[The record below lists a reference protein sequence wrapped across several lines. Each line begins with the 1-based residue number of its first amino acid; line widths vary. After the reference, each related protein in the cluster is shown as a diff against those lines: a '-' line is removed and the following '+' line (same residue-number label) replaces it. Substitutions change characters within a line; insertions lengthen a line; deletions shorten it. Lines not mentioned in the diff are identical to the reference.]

1 MSSPPS
7 PFRALARFHL
17 AVGGRL
23 AAIVLAPVF
32 AAGFGAG
39 MLLGVDFLNSLA
51 HLLYG
56 SDGPRPAGAA
66 GALWIALVTVGAAR
80 TAAPR
85 VCGGLSG
92 WIRHL
97 PADAL
102 AHRRAAA
109 LAIGVA
115 QLPLL
120 LLLAVL
126 APVTLHRPERLA
138 AAFLGL
144 VLSAAAA
151 ALFAVPVARP
161 LLARPLALA
170 AALLAA
176 AGSWPALG
184 VAVLLILAT
193 DLAAGGLPA
202 GSKAARSSA
211 RRPEPLEGGASAR
224 WLPPRIAWR
233 ALGWRLAGAYLA
245 ALLPWGA
252 AALFVAN
259 NQLSPWA
266 VGLAARLG
274 GGAAAVLLLAQLGE
288 ALAVQRP
295 AWPWA
300 RSLPQSA
307 LARVAADALF
317 LGAHAS
323 PVVAL
328 AAWIAPRAALPVAL
342 TLPYLALRSA
352 GALRRAPERK
362 TGASGEILMEGMW
375 LAAAVALLPWASLA
389 LVAVAPLAAR
399 SAAERERRQKVSR
412 WLEIHHLA
420 AGDPQSWSAS

>member
-1 MSSPPS
+1 
-7 PFRALARFHL
+7 
-17 AVGGRL
+17 
-23 AAIVLAPVF
+23 
-32 AAGFGAG
+32 
-39 MLLGVDFLNSLA
+39 
-51 HLLYG
+51 
-56 SDGPRPAGAA
+56 DG
-66 GALWIALVTVGAAR
+66 
-80 TAAPR
+80 
-85 VCGGLSG
+85 
-92 WIRHL
+92 
-97 PADAL
+97 L

-109 LAIGVA
+109 LAIAVA

-126 APVTLHRPERLA
+126 APVALHRPERLA
-138 AAFLGL
+138 AALLGL

-161 LLARPLALA
+161 LPARPLALA

-184 VAVLLILAT
+184 VAALLILAT
-193 DLAAGGLPA
+193 DLAAGDLPVGSPA
-202 GSKAARSSA
+202 GSKTGSKAERSSSHQ
-211 RRPEPLEGGASAR
+211 PDPLAGGAAAR
-224 WLPPRIAWR
+224 WLPARIAWR
-233 ALGWRLAGAYLA
+233 ALGWRLAGAYLV

-252 AALFVAN
+252 AALFVAH

-317 LGAHAS
+317 LGVHAS
-323 PVVAL
+323 PGVAL

-342 TLPYLALRSA
+342 ALPYLALRAA

-362 TGASGEILMEGMW
+362 IGASGEILMEGMW

-389 LVAVAPLAAR
+389 LAAAAPLAAR
-399 SAAERERRQKVSR
+399 WAAERERRQKVSR